1 MTVCHIWILTNR
13 FVKSIWLF
21 ATFSFDSKTSCL
33 WIWWNLYR
41 ILKWLFESL
50 KQKIKINKT
59 FRNWANVLH
68 GVPQG
73 PLLSTLLCDLFLFI
87 PSTDLVSD
95 ADDNALFTRGN
106 SELEVINEI
115 KAAVESL
122 TLCFQNNYMKVNP
135 DKFHFRL
142 SNKKF
147 IRWIFAMKS
156 SQVRALK
163 NFWG

>member
-1 MTVCHIWILTNR
+1 M
-13 FVKSIWLF
+13 F

-59 FRNWANVLH
+59 FRNWANILH

-73 PLLSTLLCDLFLFI
+73 SIFSALLYNVFLCDLFLFI

-115 KAAVESL
+115 KTAAESL

-156 SQVRALK
+156 SQVRTLK